1 MQIGNILIPLDWN
14 ERIFTACR
22 LRFLTTS
29 THFIHPHSPG
39 GKNGCW
45 GKKRQDISPRDAVER
60 YDMRYAVLFDAGGF
74 LGKGFRLKEK
84 LVHLVD
90 FDVVGIGHR
99 LMTYANDIK
108 VNEMNEF
115 FFQPKPLAEKAA
127 RIKQYG
133 ITHVITLD
141 GITGTDI
148 LPLLAP
154 PPVFTAG
161 GVRVYEVR

>member
-39 GKNGCW
+39 GKNGWW

-90 FDVVGIGHR
+90 FDVVGIGHQA
-99 LMTYANDIK
+99 MTRN
-108 VNEMNEF
+108 
-115 FFQPKPLAEKAA
+115 
-127 RIKQYG
+127 
-133 ITHVITLD
+133 
-141 GITGTDI
+141 
-148 LPLLAP
+148 AP
-154 PPVFTAG
+154 AG
-161 GVRVYEVR
+161 GIGRNHRRKPIRSSYNARASVEVLKIRKYCAYLEWHEHPGIGQVAVHTPCRVSYTRVP